1 MKFKEVYDR
10 KHRVLTILEEG
21 DVVLLKNLQPSS
33 NIDNRWCESPYVVLT
48 RPDINVPVYDMKELS
63 TGSMK
68 TSQRN
73 PLLLLFQTEG
83 VVEPHLVMKKT
94 YH

>member
-1 MKFKEVYDR
+1 MQFKEVYDR

-21 DVVLLKNLQPSS
+21 DVVLLQNLQPSS
-33 NIDNRWCESPYVVLT
+33 KIDNRWCESPYVVLN
-48 RPDINVPVYDMKELS
+48 RPDINVPVYDIQELS

-68 TSQRN
+68 TSHRN

-83 VVEPHLVMKKT
+83 VVEPHFVMKKT